1 MVKISRDVHLVE
13 DLGIKC
19 SSAWKILGPEGAVCS
34 ADRLQLG
41 NNISYPLAINP
52 LERRQ
57 ESLVHTSNQ
66 ILAKLNSATNIPIR
80 LREPA
85 AAAAAEFTAGLAR
98 GVCYGVGD
106 RGHNLA

>member
-1 MVKISRDVHLVE
+1 MVNISRDVHLVE
-13 DLGIKC
+13 DLGIKMLIGMDNSRTRGSC
-19 SSAWKILGPEGAVCS
+19 VFDLSAK
-34 ADRLQLG
+34 RLHLRNG
-41 NNISYPLAINP
+41 ISYPLAINP

-57 ESLVHTSNQ
+57 ERLVHTSNQ

-85 AAAAAEFTAGLAR
+85 AAEFTAGFAR

-106 RGHNLA
+106 RGHSLA